1 MEIREAAQRIFRVR
15 GLIVLACLVAGL
27 AAGYGVHRGLET
39 TTYTASARLVM
50 SGSVPQDSGW
60 AAALAGTVEGI
71 ATSPDRISEAL
82 AQARVTRDIVKFT
95 KGVDTQ
101 SLSDSSVLELS
112 VTDPNARVAT
122 SVANTLATGAVATL
136 NVQQDAPS
144 DQLLGQLEGQITS
157 VTAAID
163 GINARL
169 AAMRPTAPGVPTLVA
184 QRADLSQQLTALITK
199 HADIQQQMAQSVG
212 ASVISAAAVPSL
224 PNPSRLPLDLILGGL
239 AGLILGVALAVL
251 LETLR
256 PTLVGRDAI
265 EQALGA
271 PVLGMMPV
279 TATTSAEVLALN
291 ARLRQAAERARTA
304 TAVLWN
310 GDDDLSNVAVR
321 LQSAKPAGPR
331 SASRP
336 TFTVRAAIPGEVI
349 HPRSGLVV
357 VVAPRVPLHR
367 IEEAEELCTGEG
379 LFLLGAIL
387 RPRRRWRREDR
398 RKEVK
403 LEVAKKPQLQ
413 VEEAGEPASAALVS

>member
-15 GLIVLACLVAGL
+15 GLVVLACLIAGL
-27 AAGYGVHRGLET
+27 AAGYGVHKGLET
-39 TTYTASARLVM
+39 TTYTSSARLVM

-71 ATSPDRISEAL
+71 VTSPDRISQAL
-82 AQARVTRDIVKFT
+82 EQAGVTRDIVKFT
-95 KGVDTQ
+95 KGIDTQ
-101 SLSDSSVLELS
+101 SLSDSSILELS
-112 VTDPNARVAT
+112 VTDTNAGVAT
-122 SVANTLATGAVATL
+122 SVANALASGAVTTL
-136 NVQQDAPS
+136 NAQQEGPS
-144 DQLLGQLEGQITS
+144 NLLLQSLEVQITS
-157 VTAAID
+157 LTSAID
-163 GINARL
+163 SLDGQL
-169 AAMRPTAPGVPTLVA
+169 AALQPNTSEIPTLVA
-184 QRADLSQQLTALITK
+184 QRGDLSQQLTALITK
-199 HADIQQQMAQSVG
+199 RADVQQQMALSAG
-212 ASVISAAAVPSL
+212 ASVISAAAL
-224 PNPSRLPLDLILGGL
+224 PLLPDPSRLPIDLVLGAL
-239 AGLILGVALAVL
+239 AGLIIGVAVAVL
-251 LETLR
+251 METLR

-271 PVLGMMPV
+271 PVLGVMPV
-279 TATTSAEVLALN
+279 TATASAEVLALN

-310 GDDDLSNVAVR
+310 GDDDLSDVALW

-336 TFTVRAAIPGEVI
+336 TLTVRAALPGEVI

-357 VVAPRVPLHR
+357 LVPPRVPLHR
-367 IEEAEELCTGEG
+367 IEEAAELCTGEG

-387 RPRRRWRREDR
+387 RPRRPWRRER
-398 RKEVK
+398 PRKEVK

>member
-15 GLIVLACLVAGL
+15 GLIVLACLMAGL
-27 AAGYGVHRGLET
+27 AAGYGVHKGLES
-39 TTYTASARLVM
+39 TTYTSSARLVM

-71 ATSPDRISEAL
+71 VTSPDRISEAL
-82 AQARVTRDIVKFT
+82 AQAGVSRDIVKFT

-101 SLSDSSVLELS
+101 SLSDSSILDLS
-112 VTDPNARVAT
+112 VTDTNAGVAT
-122 SVANTLATGAVATL
+122 SVANTLANGAVATL
-136 NVQQDAPS
+136 NAQQQEPS
-144 DQLLGQLEGQITS
+144 DQLLGQVQGQINS

-163 GINARL
+163 AINARL
-169 AAMRPTAPGVPTLVA
+169 AVMQPSSLAIPTLVA

-199 HADIQQQMAQSVG
+199 HADIEQQMAQSVG
-212 ASVISAAAVPSL
+212 ASVISSAALPLL

-251 LETLR
+251 MESLR

-265 EQALGA
+265 EQALGV
-271 PVLGMMPV
+271 PVLGIMPV
-279 TATTSAEVLALN
+279 TATASAEVMALN

-310 GDDDLSNVAVR
+310 GDDDLSDVAQR

-336 TFTVRAAIPGEVI
+336 TLTVRAAIPGEVI

-357 VVAPRVPLHR
+357 VVPPRVPLHR

-387 RPRRRWRREDR
+387 RPRRPWRRERR

-413 VEEAGEPASAALVS
+413 VEETGEPAPAALVS

>member
-15 GLIVLACLVAGL
+15 GLVVLAFLVAGL
-27 AAGYGVHRGLET
+27 AAGYGVHRELET

-71 ATSPDRISEAL
+71 ATSPDRISAAL
-82 AQARVTRDIVKFT
+82 AQAGVTRDIVKFT

-112 VTDPNARVAT
+112 VTDTNARVAT

-136 NVQQDAPS
+136 NAEQNEPS
-144 DQLLGQLEGQITS
+144 DQLLGQLDGQITS
-157 VTAAID
+157 VTATID

-169 AAMRPTAPGVPTLVA
+169 AEMQPSAPEVPTLVA
-184 QRADLSQQLTALITK
+184 QRADLTQQLTALITK
-199 HADIQQQMAQSVG
+199 HADIQQQMVQSVG
-212 ASVISAAAVPSL
+212 ASVISAAGTPLL

-271 PVLGMMPV
+271 PVLGILPV
-279 TATTSAEVLALN
+279 TATASAEVLALN

-304 TAVLWN
+304 TVVLWS
-310 GDDDLSNVAVR
+310 GDDDLSDVALR
-321 LQSAKPAGPR
+321 LQSAKPAGSR
-331 SASRP
+331 SAARP

-357 VVAPRVPLHR
+357 VVPPRVPLHR

-379 LFLLGAIL
+379 LFPLGAIL
-387 RPRRRWRREDR
+387 RPRRRWRRESR

-413 VEEAGEPASAALVS
+413 VEESGEPASAALVS

>member
-15 GLIVLACLVAGL
+15 GLVVLACLVTGL

-82 AQARVTRDIVKFT
+82 VEAGVTRDIVKFT
-95 KGVDTQ
+95 KGIDTQ
-101 SLSDSSVLELS
+101 SLSDSSILELS
-112 VTDPNARVAT
+112 VTDTNAGVAT

-136 NVQQDAPS
+136 NAQQQQPS

-169 AAMRPTAPGVPTLVA
+169 AAMQPTAPAVPTLVA

-199 HADIQQQMAQSVG
+199 HADIQQQMVLSVG
-212 ASVISAAAVPSL
+212 ASVISAAAVPLL

-271 PVLGMMPV
+271 PVLGMVPV
-279 TATTSAEVLALN
+279 TATASAEVLALN
-291 ARLRQAAERARTA
+291 ARLRQAAERARTV

-310 GDDDLSNVAVR
+310 GDDDLGDVALR
-321 LQSAKPAGPR
+321 LQSAKPAGSR
-331 SASRP
+331 SATRP
-336 TFTVRAAIPGEVI
+336 TLTVRAAIPGEVI

-357 VVAPRVPLHR
+357 VVPPRVPLHR

-387 RPRRRWRREDR
+387 RPRRRWRPERR

-403 LEVAKKPQLQ
+403 LEVAKEPQLQ
-413 VEEAGEPASAALVS
+413 VEEAGEPVSAALVS

>member
-15 GLIVLACLVAGL
+15 GLVVLACLIAGL
-27 AAGYGVHRGLET
+27 AAGYGVHKSLES
-39 TTYTASARLVM
+39 TTYTSSARLVM

-71 ATSPDRISEAL
+71 VTSPDRISKAL
-82 AQARVTRDIVKFT
+82 EQAGVTRDIVKFT

-101 SLSDSSVLELS
+101 SLSDSSILELS
-112 VTDPNARVAT
+112 VTDTNAGVAT
-122 SVANTLATGAVATL
+122 SVANTLANGAVATL
-136 NVQQDAPS
+136 NAQQQEPS

-157 VTAAID
+157 VTGAID
-163 GINARL
+163 AINARL
-169 AAMRPTAPGVPTLVA
+169 AVMQPTNLAIPTLVA

-199 HADIQQQMAQSVG
+199 HADVEQQIAQSVG
-212 ASVISAAAVPSL
+212 ASVISAALAPLL

-251 LETLR
+251 METLR

-265 EQALGA
+265 EQALGL
-271 PVLGMMPV
+271 PVLGIMPV
-279 TATTSAEVLALN
+279 TASASAEVMALN

-310 GDDDLSNVAVR
+310 GDDDLSEVALR
-321 LQSAKPAGPR
+321 LQAAKPAGPR

-336 TFTVRAAIPGEVI
+336 TLTVRAAIPGEVI

-357 VVAPRVPLHR
+357 VVPPRVPLHR

-387 RPRRRWRREDR
+387 RPRRPWRRERR

-413 VEEAGEPASAALVS
+413 VEDAGEPASAALVS